1 MNVSGP
7 DFSNNGIRT
16 ESQLKLHKVMS
27 VPTLLDGSKSLDV
40 GRENKEKTMLLSSIV
55 KSFMNSLFYYVLSFQ
70 VMGQR
75 LLVFM
80 EEEIFRKMQ

>member
-55 KSFMNSLFYYVLSFQ
+55 KSFTNSLFYYVLSFR

>member
-16 ESQLKLHKVMS
+16 ESQLKLHKVKS

-40 GRENKEKTMLLSSIV
+40 GRENKEKKLCC
-55 KSFMNSLFYYVLSFQ
+55 FQ
-70 VMGQR
+70 T
-75 LLVFM
+75 L
-80 EEEIFRKMQ
+80 

>member
-27 VPTLLDGSKSLDV
+27 APTLLDGSESLDV
-40 GRENKEKTMLLSSIV
+40 DEEKIRKKKLWC
-55 KSFMNSLFYYVLSFQ
+55 FQ
-70 VMGQR
+70 T
-75 LLVFM
+75 L
-80 EEEIFRKMQ
+80 